1 MRYSIANNMAK
12 KKKSPLQA
20 LNEQHAAP
28 EHTGERSPERFSGLK
43 KKEPAIYTAGL
54 PAVNTALK
62 HIRTYMAPGDAGKIM
77 FRLNQKGGID
87 CPGCAWPDP
96 DDERSKLGEYCENGV
111 KAIAEEAQQKRIGKD
126 FFAKHPVA
134 ELQNWSDFQLGK
146 AGRLAEPLFLT
157 PGDTHYRPISW
168 SEAFQVLGQTLG
180 SLRSPHEAI
189 FYTSGRTSNEAAFLY
204 QLFVRE
210 FGTNNLPDC
219 SNMCHEASGKAMNAT
234 LGSGKGTVGLGDFY
248 ESDLVI
254 LMGQN
259 PGTNHPRMLS
269 ALERCKENGGKI
281 IAINPLQEAGLVR
294 FKNPQRTAKLFGKG
308 TALADLFL
316 QVRINGD
323 IPLLKAIMSLLLYDE
338 KTRPGSAFDMD
349 FITEHTEGYEE
360 FVMDLQRYDFNVLA
374 EASGVVR
381 AKIIEAKELIRKSK
395 KIIICWAM
403 GLTQHKNGVGNVQE
417 IINLLLLK
425 GAIGKPG
432 AGACPVRGHSNVQGD
447 RTMGIWEDPKPEFLD
462 KLGSTFGFK
471 PPRKP
476 GYSTVEAISAMANGK
491 AKVFFAM
498 GGNFLSASPDTGFTA
513 QALRSCVLTAHV
525 STKLNRSHLVH
536 GQSALILPC
545 LARTDADR
553 QASGEQFVST
563 ENSSAVVQMSK
574 GVLPPPSPH
583 LLSEPAI
590 VAGLAKAV
598 LGEKTKV
605 DWEKMAADYDAIRT
619 AIEQVIPGFEDYNQ
633 RVREPG
639 GFRLPVPPRE
649 QRFTTPSGKALFSVV
664 PLEVISLQPGE
675 FLMMSIRSH
684 DQFNTTIYGMDD
696 RYRGIF
702 RERRVVLLNKKDMQA
717 LGIKEGAAVD
727 LVSEYD
733 KVKRTAHNFLACAY
747 PIPTKCAATYF
758 PEANVLVPIAEHDP
772 ASKTPASKSIVI
784 RVVPA
789 ER

>member
-1 MRYSIANNMAK
+1 MSI
-12 KKKSPLQA
+12 
-20 LNEQHAAP
+20 
-28 EHTGERSPERFSGLK
+28 
-43 KKEPAIYTAGL
+43 
-54 PAVNTALK
+54 
-62 HIRTYMAPGDAGKIM
+62 GDAGKVM

-126 FFAKHPVA
+126 FFAQHSVA
-134 ELQNWSDFQLGK
+134 ELQQWSDFQLGK
-146 AGRLAEPLFLT
+146 AGRLAEPLFLA

-168 SEAFQVLGQTLG
+168 PEAFQVLGRTFG
-180 SLRSPHEAI
+180 SLRSPHEAV

-219 SNMCHEASGKAMNAT
+219 SNMCHEASGKAMTAT

-281 IAINPLQEAGLVR
+281 IAINPLREAGLVR
-294 FKNPQRTAKLFGKG
+294 FKNPQRTAKLLGKG

-476 GYSTVEAISAMANGK
+476 GYSTVEAISAMAKGK

-498 GGNFLSASPDTGFTA
+498 GGNFLSASPDTEYTA
-513 QALRSCVLTAHV
+513 QALRRCVLTAHV

-563 ENSSAVVQMSK
+563 ENSSAIVQMSK

-590 VAGLAKAV
+590 VAGLAQAV
-598 LGEKTKV
+598 LGERTKV
-605 DWEKMAADYDAIRT
+605 DWEKMAGDYDAIRN
-619 AIEQVIPGFEDYNQ
+619 AIEQVIPGFEDYNL

-649 QRFTTPSGKALFSVV
+649 QRFTTPSGKAQFSVV
-664 PLEVISLQPGE
+664 PFETISLQPGE

-702 RERRVVLLNKKDMQA
+702 RERRVVLLNKTDMQA
-717 LGIKEGAAVD
+717 LGIEEGAAVD

-733 KVKRTAHNFLACAY
+733 KVKRTAYNFLACAY
-747 PIPTKCAATYF
+747 PIPEKCAATYF
-758 PEANVLVPIAEHDP
+758 PEANVLIPVSEHDP

-784 RVVPA
+784 RVLPA

>member
-1 MRYSIANNMAK
+1 
-12 KKKSPLQA
+12 
-20 LNEQHAAP
+20 
-28 EHTGERSPERFSGLK
+28 
-43 KKEPAIYTAGL
+43 
-54 PAVNTALK
+54 
-62 HIRTYMAPGDAGKIM
+62 
-77 FRLNQKGGID
+77 
-87 CPGCAWPDP
+87 
-96 DDERSKLGEYCENGV
+96 
-111 KAIAEEAQQKRIGKD
+111 
-126 FFAKHPVA
+126 
-134 ELQNWSDFQLGK
+134 
-146 AGRLAEPLFLT
+146 
-157 PGDTHYRPISW
+157 
-168 SEAFQVLGQTLG
+168 
-180 SLRSPHEAI
+180 
-189 FYTSGRTSNEAAFLY
+189 
-204 QLFVRE
+204 
-210 FGTNNLPDC
+210 
-219 SNMCHEASGKAMNAT
+219 
-234 LGSGKGTVGLGDFY
+234 
-248 ESDLVI
+248 
-254 LMGQN
+254 
-259 PGTNHPRMLS
+259 
-269 ALERCKENGGKI
+269 
-281 IAINPLQEAGLVR
+281 
-294 FKNPQRTAKLFGKG
+294 
-308 TALADLFL
+308 
-316 QVRINGD
+316 
-323 IPLLKAIMSLLLYDE
+323 
-338 KTRPGSAFDMD
+338 MD

-476 GYSTVEAISAMANGK
+476 GYSTVEAISAMAKGK

-498 GGNFLSASPDTGFTA
+498 GGNFLSASPDTEYTA
-513 QALRSCVLTAHV
+513 QALRRCVLTAHV

-563 ENSSAVVQMSK
+563 ENSSAIVQMSK

-598 LGEKTKV
+598 LGERTKV
-605 DWEKMAADYDAIRT
+605 DWEKMAGDYDAIRT
-619 AIEQVIPGFEDYNQ
+619 AIEQVIPGFEDYNL

-649 QRFTTPSGKALFSVV
+649 QRFTTPSGKAQFSVV
-664 PLEVISLQPGE
+664 PFEIISLQPGE

-702 RERRVVLLNKKDMQA
+702 RERRVVLLNKTDMQA
-717 LGIKEGAAVD
+717 LGIEEGAAVD

-733 KVKRTAHNFLACAY
+733 KVKRTAYNFLACAY
-747 PIPTKCAATYF
+747 PIPEKCAATYF
-758 PEANVLVPIAEHDP
+758 PEANVLIPIAEHDP

-784 RVVPA
+784 RVLLA
-789 ER
+789 KR